1 MLLQLLLQMPFSE
14 RQPVTVL
21 NRAVLNRAVAD
32 AVAVAVADAALVWAV
47 TVAIADAAAVAVAVA
62 DAVQ

>member
-1 MLLQLLLQMPFSE
+1 MLLQLQMQFSGK
-14 RQPVTVL
+14 QPVIVL
-21 NRAVLNRAVAD
+21 NRAVVD

>member
-1 MLLQLLLQMPFSE
+1 MLLQLPLQMQFSGK
-14 RQPVTVL
+14 QPVIVL
-21 NRAVLNRAVAD
+21 NR

-47 TVAIADAAAVAVAVA
+47 TVAIADAAAVG

>member
-21 NRAVLNRAVAD
+21 NRAVTDAVAD
-32 AVAVAVADAALVWAV
+32 D
-47 TVAIADAAAVAVAVA
+47 VAVA
-62 DAVQ
+62 DAVQWKTSGFPLNCVCNCNIICN